1 MGPVKSL
8 NDAIDVLQPGPI
20 EPGNPWYV
28 EPEVHMHSG
37 RKLPPLARLRA
48 QLLRSHDADRY
59 FLSGHIGSGKST
71 ELKRMLADPAIQQ
84 RFYVVDFEIAPT
96 DRPSLSSHQ
105 LLFLIAATLY
115 ERAKGDKALV
125 VFEKKEKWLGIL
137 QRMDGALYGSQG
149 LAAKGGKFGLEFDLF
164 FVKLRQELNV
174 DEGRRKEFRR
184 FAETQGS
191 VLVELI
197 DALADDIGTALVH
210 AGLPSRVLVAIDDL
224 EKVEHEEQL
233 REIFETNLGAFLA
246 PRVPVLAT
254 VPPSLTF
261 GGPGTALGQRVTHL
275 RPIQVLK
282 KITVRDPMSAADPSG
297 VDLLQRVLAARIDLG
312 LFEPRVIEEAAVYS
326 GGVIRDFF
334 GLLRLAAILAL
345 DLYGQP
351 SVDSVAFD
359 DVLIEETN
367 NLTRALYPT
376 DKEALRE
383 IHESHALK
391 GPSQLDYMRRSVVL
405 EYNHDGIWWD
415 ASPMLWRWLERT

>member
-1 MGPVKSL
+1 MAPVKTL
-8 NDAIDVLQPGPI
+8 NEAIDVLQPGPI
-20 EPGNPWYV
+20 EPGNAWYV

-37 RKLPPLARLRA
+37 RKLAPLARLRA
-48 QLLRSHDADRY
+48 QLLRSHETDRH

-71 ELKRMLADPAIQQ
+71 ELKRMLADPAIRQ

-105 LLFLIAATLY
+105 LLFHIAAALY
-115 ERAKGDKALV
+115 ERAKNDRSLVAFDK
-125 VFEKKEKWLGIL
+125 KDKWLGIL
-137 QRMDGALYGSQG
+137 QRMDAAIYGAQG
-149 LAAKGGKFGLEFDLF
+149 LVAKGGKFGLEFDLF
-164 FVKLRQELNV
+164 FVKLRQELSV
-174 DEGRRKEFRR
+174 DEARRKEFRK

-197 DALADDIGTALVH
+197 DALVDDLGTALVK

-246 PRVPVLAT
+246 PRVPILGT

-282 KITVRDPMSAADPSG
+282 KVAARNPMSVSDPSG
-297 VDLLQRVLAARIDLG
+297 IELLRRVLAARVDLN
-312 LFEPRVIEEAAVYS
+312 LFEPSVIDEAAVYS
-326 GGVIRDFF
+326 GGVIRDYF
-334 GLLRLAAILAL
+334 GLLRLAAIQAL
-345 DLYGQP
+345 DLYGQS
-351 SVDSVAFD
+351 SVDAVAFD

-367 NLTRALYPT
+367 NLTRTLYPA

-383 IHESHALK
+383 IHESHTLEGAN
-391 GPSQLDYMRRSVVL
+391 QLDYMRRSIVL